1 MKPRIILAAEKLT
14 LETILVVALEIR
26 EIIPTIQIKM
36 KPMIIPAAE
45 KLTLEIILA
54 GEEMTLVTSPM
65 MVMAMTSQWVVL
77 QNVTLVKADLHSA

>member
-1 MKPRIILAAEKLT
+1 M
-14 LETILVVALEIR
+14 VALEIR

-36 KPMIIPAAE
+36 KPMIILAAE

-54 GEEMTLVTSPM
+54 GEEMTLVTSLM